1 MKGSLKYKPDT
12 LYFSTQ
18 HKFPGEDFFQVPG
31 LLDIIQQMKVS

>member
-31 LLDIIQQMKVS
+31 LLDKIIKMT